1 MRPIKTLMTV
11 LATASFLAA
20 CGGSD
25 DNFDDR
31 ADLAEPKVRFVH
43 AIPGGPDVTL
53 YRGNEAQ
60 SFANDVGYLFASTY
74 NEVDDDRAEWRVET
88 ATGGLEIGS
97 VDFNPERGD
106 KYTLVALPG
115 ASGDGSSPSVLF
127 IEDPYNKG
135 LSDDARVRVVN
146 GAFNFPDIDVYL
158 TGPSTDLA
166 TATPR
171 FDDVDYGEAEPESGD
186 DSIQLEGGTYRL
198 RITDADD
205 KTVIFSA
212 DVSLDDNED
221 WLLLTLPDGVDG
233 LKVLVVKADD
243 ADETTEELTNAL
255 N

>member
-1 MRPIKTLMTV
+1 MRSIKTVMTV
-11 LATASFLAA
+11 LATAAFLAA

-43 AIPGGPDVTL
+43 AIPDGPDVTL
-53 YRGNEAQ
+53 FRGDEAQ
-60 SFANDVGYLFASTY
+60 SFASDVGYLFASTY

-88 ATGGLEIGS
+88 STGGLEIGA

-106 KYTLVALPG
+106 KYTLIALPG
-115 ASGDGSSPSVLF
+115 ASGTGSPNVLF

-146 GAFNFPDIDVYL
+146 GSFNAPEIDVYL
-158 TGPSTDLA
+158 TGPSTDLT

-171 FDDVDYGEAEPESGD
+171 FDDVDYGDAEPDSGD
-186 DSIQLEGGTYRL
+186 DSVQLEGGTYRL
-198 RITDADD
+198 RITTADT
-205 KTVIFSA
+205 KNVIFSA
-212 DVSLDDNED
+212 DVALDDNED
-221 WLLLTLPDGVDG
+221 WLLLTVPDGATG
-233 LKVLVVKADD
+233 IKVLVVKADD

-255 N
+255 D